1 MRHAPHMPAPRNATR
16 DTLRPLQRATH
27 APTPAPHAIQAL
39 PPQAPAFYTVAT
51 TDRRSNQV
59 RCPQLLAKAAS
70 SAGARSSVD
79 RALASGAR
87 GRKFESCRAR
97 AKSSVLAGDRDQAEL
112 LSEAARPAVRA
123 AVCQFLPIPAST
135 SGADLCDPGLSPHR
149 PWDAC
154 AASFLPALVR
164 RGISASAQSTTS
176 IPRASGQGS
185 PDEVSDPLDF
195 ALSFSSRAASSSAA
209 MTHLFCDRG
218 HQRT

>member
-1 MRHAPHMPAPRNATR
+1 VRHAPHMPAPRNATR
-16 DTLRPLQRATH
+16 DTLRPSQRATH

-135 SGADLCDPGLSPHR
+135 SGADLATRVSARIGLGTHVQPPSCRLSSVVVFGRRPNRRLLFRERQGKDRPTRYLTRWTSPCR
-149 PWDAC
+149 LAR
-154 AASFLPALVR
+154 VR
-164 RGISASAQSTTS
+164 RLA
-176 IPRASGQGS
+176 
-185 PDEVSDPLDF
+185 
-195 ALSFSSRAASSSAA
+195 ALR
-209 MTHLFCDRG
+209 
-218 HQRT
+218 